1 MLQNERPKY
10 YMSSGLVTPGAYPA
24 SVKTSGISLDS
35 MAPNAFQPSGYDYLL
50 MFPYLAIFRSIAFSK
65 QLRRMI
71 RGTAASCQRLW
82 QTMPNFR
89 MNPQSV
95 NIETVQSDS
104 EQTQYSTGVAN
115 PSTSGLRR
123 RSGRS
128 PVTFQKYTG
137 LAKGL
142 SGHNAELL
150 TGIVQFE
157 DELSDPMAQPLLAA
171 ISNNLE
177 NEAKLRRRLDH
188 SHAVYLT
195 LSDKAMDGLSSM
207 CKLLRMN
214 SSAQVGIK
222 SCSLYQQRWKLS
234 S

>member
-1 MLQNERPKY
+1 MLQTE
-10 YMSSGLVTPGAYPA
+10 GQG
-24 SVKTSGISLDS
+24 SGISLDS
-35 MAPNAFQPSGYDYLL
+35 IVPNAYQPSGHDYLL
-50 MFPYLAIFRSIAFSK
+50 LFPFLAIFCSLVCLK
-65 QLRRMI
+65 QPHGMI
-71 RGTAASCQRLW
+71 RRTAASCQRLW
-82 QTMPNFR
+82 QTMPNLR

-115 PSTSGLRR
+115 QSTSGLRR
-123 RSGRS
+123 RLGRS
-128 PVTFQKYTG
+128 PVRFQKNTG
-137 LAKGL
+137 PERGL
-142 SGHNAELL
+142 FGHNAELL

>member
-1 MLQNERPKY
+1 MLQNEGQY
-10 YMSSGLVTPGAYPA
+10 
-24 SVKTSGISLDS
+24 SVISLDPIVPI
-35 MAPNAFQPSGYDYLL
+35 AYQPPGHDYLL
-50 MFPYLAIFRSIAFSK
+50 LFPSLAFFCSLVCLK
-65 QLRRMI
+65 QPRGMI
-71 RGTAASCQRLW
+71 RRTAASCQRLW

-89 MNPQSV
+89 MNPKSV
-95 NIETVQSDS
+95 NTETVQSDS

-115 PSTSGLRR
+115 QSTSGLRR
-123 RSGRS
+123 RLGRS
-128 PVTFQKYTG
+128 PVRIPNMKG
-137 LAKGL
+137 LERELSGLERKL

-157 DELSDPMAQPLLAA
+157 DGLSDPMAQPLLAA

-195 LSDKAMDGLSSM
+195 LSDEAMNGLSSM
-207 CKLLRMN
+207 CKILGMN

-222 SCSLYQQRWKLS
+222 SCSLHQQRRQLS